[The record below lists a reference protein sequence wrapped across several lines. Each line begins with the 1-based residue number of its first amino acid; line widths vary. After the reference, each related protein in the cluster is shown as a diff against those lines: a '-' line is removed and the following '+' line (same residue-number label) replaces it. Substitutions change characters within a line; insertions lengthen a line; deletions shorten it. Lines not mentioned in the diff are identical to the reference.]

1 MLCFMH
7 KSVHSMQVFYG
18 FRKKELSLQPK
29 KNNYQLEFRKKIV
42 VYSSKT
48 IIIRYK
54 SIAFIVYSILKIKPH
69 IL

>member
-7 KSVHSMQVFYG
+7 KSVHFMQLFYG

-29 KNNYQLEFRKKIV
+29 KKNYQHEFSKKTIV

-48 IIIRYK
+48 ILIHYK
-54 SIAFIVYSILKIKPH
+54 SIAFIVYSI
-69 IL
+69 